1 MCRGQPD
8 PRARRDFEVPKVK
21 KGIPASGDLRVNREK
36 QAFRGSRVHK
46 AKPVPRDRKAKRVI
60 PASRNLRGSR
70 DLQE

>member
-1 MCRGQPD
+1 MK
-8 PRARRDFEVPKVK
+8 KV
-21 KGIPASGDLRVNREK
+21 IPASGDLRVNREK

-60 PASRNLRGSR
+60 PASRDLRGSR